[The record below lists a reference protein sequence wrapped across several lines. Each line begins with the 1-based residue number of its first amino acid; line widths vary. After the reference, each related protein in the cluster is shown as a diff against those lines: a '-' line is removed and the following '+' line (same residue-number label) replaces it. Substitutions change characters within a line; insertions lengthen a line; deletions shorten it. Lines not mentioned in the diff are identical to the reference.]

1 MLMRDPRRLAALAV
15 VGGLY
20 FSLGMGL
27 DMLLALL
34 PAVAAAFAVSSAGV
48 IWVSTARS
56 SSRFVSPVLGRLSDR
71 IGRKIVLL
79 PCLVAFSLGN
89 LGSAAAP
96 SFGWLIVT
104 QGLAGLGLTGLQV
117 ILPAY
122 LGDLFPYHVRGRVI
136 GTLTIFAAAGTMLGV
151 PTAAFLA
158 QALGVRASFMA
169 LGVLAGVLA
178 CLALVLLATPARPEG
193 QRDAAP
199 EAAWHNPL
207 RHASVR
213 AALVVTLCWLMMMA
227 ALYSFLAAWLQQA
240 LSFTTSQIGLTFAM
254 MGGAS
259 VVANLLVASFSD
271 RLGKRRVMLAGL
283 SLGTASLVP
292 LALLT
297 HGWMLLG
304 AVVFFVL
311 TNELGF
317 GAYGVLI
324 TELVPAQ
331 RGMVLSLHMLA
342 WGLGVTVGPP
352 LASLLWQAGGF
363 PRLALSMTLAGAVGF
378 LVALFYLARPA
389 APALRPASGGL
400 GMD

>member
-1 MLMRDPRRLAALAV
+1 MRDPRRLAALAV